1 MLILFCLSSDPP
13 IIELTKTEFE
23 VNVSESVTFTCDT
36 KPYPRVINLVWEK
49 EIDGV
54 TTYINTGHMSNSLT
68 LTNVDLE
75 DSGIYRCIANNSA
88 GSTNMSFTLLVTTGN
103 ILLYICGYDVVI
115 MDTKNTKFMESKG
128 TNLDD
133 QNRSAV
139 DHHMLCKSWNRQT
152 QHYINTHTRTVST
165 NWLIQTIIGQCD
177 HRKIITLAMKTITS
191 VLKVSTYITSSITD
205 RPSDW
210 LWY

>member
-23 VNVSESVTFTCDT
+23 VNVSESVTFTCAT

-54 TTYINTGHMSNSLT
+54 TTYINTGHTSNSLT

-133 QNRSAV
+133 QNRLEV
-139 DHHMLCKSWNRQT
+139 Q
-152 QHYINTHTRTVST
+152 V
-165 NWLIQTIIGQCD
+165 
-177 HRKIITLAMKTITS
+177 IITCYVNLRK
-191 VLKVSTYITSSITD
+191 STT
-205 RPSDW
+205 
-210 LWY
+210 